1 MNKKKPKKTFIDHML
16 TVILILAI
24 GVFGYAGYHLVDIF
38 LEYKEGTDEYQ
49 ELSQLAVTYI
59 ETEEKE
65 KAEETSSEMI
75 LDESE
80 NEEIENEEIENKEI
94 ENKESENE
102 KESFLKKIIYNLEQM
117 EETEEEETKEK
128 ATKEKATNTT
138 NITTIKPEIDEES
151 NIEESIEK
159 ITLSQLAEAILCEL
173 PNFQCSTVQ
182 APIEVDFEA
191 LQEINEDIIGWI
203 YVEGIEEINYP
214 IVQGED
220 NETYLHTTY
229 EGNYNFAGTLFIDY
243 MNHRDFKDCNTII
256 YGHNMKNGSMFGKLR
271 KFVSDLEI
279 YEKSK
284 YFWILTPEGNYRY
297 EIVSA
302 YTTAVN
308 SQTYTLFYKRD
319 ESFKE
324 YLEYIR
330 DCSEIE
336 TSMRRLAVWDKVVT
350 LSTCT
355 GNDATRFVVQGIR
368 VNIS

>member
-24 GVFGYAGYHLVDIF
+24 GVFCYAGYHLVDIF

-49 ELSQLAVTYI
+49 ELSQMAVTYV

-94 ENKESENE
+94 ENE

-117 EETEEEETKEK
+117 EETEEEETEK
-128 ATKEKATNTT
+128 KATNTT

-173 PNFQCSTVQ
+173 PNFQRSTVQ

-284 YFWILTPEGNYRY
+284 YFWILTPEGKYRY

-330 DCSEIE
+330 DCSELE

-355 GNDATRFVVQGIR
+355 GNDATRFVVQGVR
-368 VNIS
+368 VDTVTRE